1 MTETWAESWER
12 SEREHRALQNRIL
25 AIPGSQRVVNKLTKQ
40 KADQNYILS
49 LLANAVGDRRSL
61 WKAMR
66 RKKSELESLANQLE
80 TVASHA
86 QRTSLDP
93 SCYLSPWLA
102 ILGVGTWDS
111 VKPAHKM
118 APVWIFHF
126 MRLYVK
132 NCRER
137 ATAFGQLVRD
147 FQPIQR
153 RSMID
158 CLLIKAWLLTGKYHD
173 KEIAFLLTNAF
184 EAVGSNRVFTEDQ
197 IKKHRQRYVVPRIKE
212 FLRLRIPVSA
222 PEQLEGDILPP
233 YDSSPP
239 VP

>member
-1 MTETWAESWER
+1 
-12 SEREHRALQNRIL
+12 
-25 AIPGSQRVVNKLTKQ
+25 
-40 KADQNYILS
+40 
-49 LLANAVGDRRSL
+49 
-61 WKAMR
+61 MR
-66 RKKSELESLANQLE
+66 GKKRELESIANQLE
-80 TVASHA
+80 TVANHA
-86 QRTSLDP
+86 QRIALDP
-93 SCYLSPWLA
+93 TTYGSLWLA
-102 ILGVGTWDS
+102 ILGIGEWDR
-111 VKPAHKM
+111 VKPAHTK
-118 APVWIFHF
+118 APFWIFDF

-137 ATAFGQLVRD
+137 ATAFGELIRD
-147 FQPIQR
+147 FQPVQR

-158 CLLIKAWLLTGKYHD
+158 CLLLKAWIMTGKYHD

-212 FLRLRIPVSA
+212 FLRSRTTFSA
-222 PEQLEGDILPP
+222 PDALRGDILPP